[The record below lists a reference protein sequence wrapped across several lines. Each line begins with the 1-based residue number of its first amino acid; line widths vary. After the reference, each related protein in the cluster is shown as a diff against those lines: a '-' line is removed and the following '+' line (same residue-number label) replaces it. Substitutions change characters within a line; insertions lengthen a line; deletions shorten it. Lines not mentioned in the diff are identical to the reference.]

1 MLKPFDLSTNQVEIY
16 FPINTYIYTLLFAHV
31 ILNNWIICFLLIW
44 SIMFIRLCLFVCL
57 FLILGLKIEQ
67 VNAQLYRRYRNKLY
81 PYRTLV
87 VDSLGQGNFSTIQ
100 SAIDSIPSNN
110 NVWICIKVKEGTYR

>member
-1 MLKPFDLSTNQVEIY
+1 
-16 FPINTYIYTLLFAHV
+16 
-31 ILNNWIICFLLIW
+31 
-44 SIMFIRLCLFVCL
+44 MFIRLCLFVCL